1 MHDGSLAT
9 LEDVLEFYSEGGR
22 SNPYLDPQILPRHFT
37 KQEKTALIAFL
48 KSLNGKIEE
57 GSNGN

>member
-22 SNPYLDPQILPRHFT
+22 LNPYLDSQIRPRHFSLE
-37 KQEKTALIAFL
+37 EKRALTAFL
-48 KSLNGKIEE
+48 RTLSGKVRE
-57 GSNGN
+57 GL